1 MHPIVPPRLEYSSFP
16 SPGCSVCPE
25 VISRYNYCPCC
36 VFCCVL
42 FFSRFVSNSI
52 IQEDNL
58 RWKLL
63 FCSHRQYHVPPLQSF
78 SRAFSDQWAMSASV
92 MTSANLPSLM
102 LPYSCRQ
109 CMRMCSVADECKY
122 SYPHY
127 SRLSKRR
134 ASSARRPRTIFRD
147 QITLVSYR

>member
-1 MHPIVPPRLEYSSFP
+1 MHPIVLPRLEYSSFP

-63 FCSHRQYHVPPLQSF
+63 FCSHRQYLVPPLQSF
-78 SRAFSDQWAMSASV
+78 SRAFSDQRTMSTSV
-92 MTSANLPSLM
+92 MTSANLPSQADASLLM
-102 LPYSCRQ
+102 LPMYAHVLRRRRMQILISTLQPPVEAACFLRQ
-109 CMRMCSVADECKY
+109 TAPDHFFGIKS
-122 SYPHY
+122 P
-127 SRLSKRR
+127 
-134 ASSARRPRTIFRD
+134 
-147 QITLVSYR
+147 